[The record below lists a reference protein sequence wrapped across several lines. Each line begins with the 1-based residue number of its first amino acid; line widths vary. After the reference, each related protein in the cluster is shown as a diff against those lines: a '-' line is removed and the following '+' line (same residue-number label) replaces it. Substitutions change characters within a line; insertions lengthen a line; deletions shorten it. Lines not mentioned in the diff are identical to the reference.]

1 LKIADSI
8 DHITVDTFT
17 LPPHNTTNCYVIGE
31 NNDALLIDA
40 ISHGNNEVSS
50 SLADNSISK
59 IKYSAVT
66 HPHPD
71 HYNGLE
77 RILSHFGGKVLCHA
91 ETAASLSHG
100 TLTPDKMTIFSGNE
114 ILKIAGYTIQ
124 VIHTPGHFPGH
135 LCFYLEEE
143 KILFSGDTI
152 LGRGTTIISP
162 PEGDMTAYLDTLNK
176 LANMD
181 IDIICPGH
189 GPVIKGYAH
198 ETIQWYIEH
207 RIMREQRII
216 NAIDNGLSTIAKIA
230 GEIYTAEDFLMH
242 GQDLIPR
249 AERMVLAHLI
259 KLKNENTV
267 IQEGSHYYLT

>member
-1 LKIADSI
+1 
-8 DHITVDTFT
+8 
-17 LPPHNTTNCYVIGE
+17 
-31 NNDALLIDA
+31 
-40 ISHGNNEVSS
+40 
-50 SLADNSISK
+50 
-59 IKYSAVT
+59 
-66 HPHPD
+66 
-71 HYNGLE
+71 
-77 RILSHFGGKVLCHA
+77 
-91 ETAASLSHG
+91 
-100 TLTPDKMTIFSGNE
+100 
-114 ILKIAGYTIQ
+114 
-124 VIHTPGHFPGH
+124 
-135 LCFYLEEE
+135 LEEE